1 MARTVRDIPVYGR
14 NEADLVNNLVQWT
27 RLRGASVVSGPVP
40 DPRGTRLDFELGA
53 GIFQLKRR
61 VEVTVQPI
69 QGGHNVHTEGYV
81 KEMLSGELDL
91 SPNAMNLA
99 LPRRD
104 GWKEMN
110 DLWNWI
116 AQMSAGGMLA
126 PSAPAP
132 AAPAA
137 APMSAAPTA
146 PVVPPPPPDYAPPQS
161 EGAAPAPA
169 PNRFCTRCGTPTVPG
184 ASFCGKCGARL
195 GA

>member
-14 NEADLVNNLVQWT
+14 NEADLVNNIVQWT
-27 RLRGASVVSGPVP
+27 KLRGAAVVGGPAP
-40 DPRGTRLDFELGA
+40 GPRGTRVDLELGA
-53 GIFQLKRR
+53 GLFQLKRR

-91 SPNAMNLA
+91 SPSAMNLA

-104 GWKEMN
+104 GWKEIN

-116 AQMSAGGMLA
+116 AQMSSGGTMA
-126 PSAPAP
+126 PSAPALAVPLVAAAP
-132 AAPAA
+132 AAPA
-137 APMSAAPTA
+137 
-146 PVVPPPPPDYAPPQS
+146 VPPPPPDYAPPQPA
-161 EGAAPAPA
+161 GAGPAPA